1 MSNKRNIKISY
12 LDEAG
17 DKCSIT
23 QMMSREK
30 IGSWVWYFLDNGGKV
45 IGVEYADKKEVS
57 DE

>member
-1 MSNKRNIKISY
+1 
-12 LDEAG
+12 
-17 DKCSIT
+17 
-23 QMMSREK
+23 MMSREK